1 MKLVERPQP
10 KNIGPKETKKAK
22 ASVKVS
28 STEAG
33 VLFGNLTYD
42 ASRGGTL
49 HVLTLN
55 EIRIDAGEYI
65 YPDVC
70 TDSEFRKKW
79 NEFNWESK
87 VIVN

>member
-1 MKLVERPQP
+1 M
-10 KNIGPKETKKAK
+10 K
-22 ASVKVS
+22 ASVKVN

-42 ASRGGTL
+42 ASRGGNL

-65 YPDVC
+65 YPDTC
-70 TDSEFRKKW
+70 SDSDFRKMW
-79 NEFNWESK
+79 NEFSWESK
-87 VIVN
+87 VIVNQNG